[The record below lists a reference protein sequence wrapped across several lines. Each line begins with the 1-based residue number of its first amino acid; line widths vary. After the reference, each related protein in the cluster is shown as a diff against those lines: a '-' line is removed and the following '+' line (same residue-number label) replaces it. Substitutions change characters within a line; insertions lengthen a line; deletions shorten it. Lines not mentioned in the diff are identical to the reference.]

1 MITQRRPTFP
11 RSILMETRTSQHK
24 HHIQNHIRDL
34 VIDETSLTPTKT
46 TLDITVSCPLLP
58 TYCTAAALSSQTL
71 FTRRALEK
79 NKKHLNGCID
89 LGRHFLPL
97 VFSSLGG
104 LGPPESV
111 EYLDRLY
118 ANAYTTEL
126 RLGGHGAETHHQRTT
141 FYQTLQ
147 AILANQ
153 STTKTWV
160 LIMQISQNRIIQKKK
175 RAHSDPCRKQLGT
188 C

>member
-1 MITQRRPTFP
+1 MPKT
-11 RSILMETRTSQHK
+11 EART
-24 HHIQNHIRDL
+24 
-34 VIDETSLTPTKT
+34 
-46 TLDITVSCPLLP
+46 LP
-58 TYCTAAALSSQTL
+58 SYCTAAALSSQTL

-118 ANAYTTEL
+118 ANAYATEL
-126 RLGGHGAETHHQRTT
+126 RLGGHGAETHHQRTI

-147 AILANQ
+147 AILPCSKPIHHNDTNTNPIPSSRRTTRPSKTEPRPYHPQ
-153 STTKTWV
+153 STRSPTPLPPLPPTFNTFT
-160 LIMQISQNRIIQKKK
+160 LAPQHPRPS
-175 RAHSDPCRKQLGT
+175 PPPP
-188 C
+188 